1 MARRPLSSYNQAAP
15 RDERSEVK
23 SKDPGVASF
32 AIQPQGVLP
41 EISGQRIVGRLN
53 SFSLMKFSSL
63 KLVATLL
70 LCTSIA
76 FSQNAHTQLVILGTG
91 TPIINP
97 DRSGPSVAVV
107 VNGSAYLIDFGPG
120 VVRRAAAAARDK
132 SITALTPKN
141 LKVVFATHLHSDHTA
156 GLSDLYLTPAVE
168 GRPGA
173 LELYGPP
180 GIADMARHIQAAYVK
195 DVGVRVHGLEHG
207 NANAYH
213 INAHEI
219 HPGIVYQ
226 DTNVKV
232 TAFAVAHGT
241 WDFSYGYRF
250 DTADRSIVIS
260 GDTAPTEAIAR
271 ACHGCDLLLHEVYST
286 AWFQQR
292 TPAWQKYHSTFHTS
306 TTALAKIAN
315 AAKPKQLVLYH
326 QLFRP
331 ADNIDAVLIDELR
344 KAGYTGPVASAHDLD
359 VFKKTHR
366 LISEYPCN
374 QCHQRSDFG
383 SCISPA
389 RTPTTRPSSS
399 SIMQETKPLSYQ

>member
-1 MARRPLSSYNQAAP
+1 MLFLSC
-15 RDERSEVK
+15 R
-23 SKDPGVASF
+23 
-32 AIQPQGVLP
+32 LP
-41 EISGQRIVGRLN
+41 IV
-53 SFSLMKFSSL
+53 
-63 KLVATLL
+63 
-70 LCTSIA
+70 TSIFLCLTSLLA
-76 FSQNAHTQLVILGTG
+76 AQSVAAANTQLVILGTG

-107 VNGSAYLIDFGPG
+107 VNDSAYLVDFGPG

-132 SITALTPKN
+132 HITSLTPKN

-180 GIADMARHIQAAYVK
+180 GIAAMAAHIQAAYVK
-195 DVGVRVHGLEHG
+195 DVDVRTEGLEHG
-207 NANAYH
+207 NRAAYK

-219 HPGIVYQ
+219 KPGLVYQ
-226 DTNVKV
+226 DANVKV

-260 GDTAPTEAIAR
+260 GDTAPTQAIAR

-286 AWFQQR
+286 AWFEER

-306 TTALAKIAN
+306 TTALAGIAN
-315 AAKPKQLVLYH
+315 AAKPRQLVLYH

-331 ADNIDAVLIDELR
+331 ADDVDAVLIDELR
-344 KAGYTGPVASAHDLD
+344 KAGYSGAVASAHDLD
-359 VFKKTHR
+359 VF
-366 LISEYPCN
+366 
-374 QCHQRSDFG
+374 
-383 SCISPA
+383 
-389 RTPTTRPSSS
+389 
-399 SIMQETKPLSYQ
+399 

>member
-1 MARRPLSSYNQAAP
+1 
-15 RDERSEVK
+15 
-23 SKDPGVASF
+23 
-32 AIQPQGVLP
+32 
-41 EISGQRIVGRLN
+41 
-53 SFSLMKFSSL
+53 MKFSSL
-63 KLVATLL
+63 KFAALLILSTATALAQ
-70 LCTSIA
+70 SA
-76 FSQNAHTQLVILGTG
+76 KTQLVILGTG

-107 VNGSAYLIDFGPG
+107 VNGATYLVDFGPG

-132 SITALTPKN
+132 NITALTPKN

-180 GIADMARHIQAAYVK
+180 GIAAMAAHIQAAYVK
-195 DVGVRVHGLEHG
+195 DVDIRVHGLEHG
-207 NANAYH
+207 NANAYK

-219 HPGIVYQ
+219 KPGLIYQ
-226 DTNVKV
+226 DANVKV

-241 WDFSYGYRF
+241 WDFAYGYRF

-260 GDTAPTEAIAR
+260 GDTAPTQAIAR
-271 ACHGCDLLLHEVYST
+271 ACHGCDLLLHEVYSI
-286 AWFQQR
+286 AWFQER

-306 TTALAKIAN
+306 TTALAEIAN

-331 ADNIDAVLIDELR
+331 ADNVDEVLIDELR
-344 KAGYTGPVASAHDLD
+344 KEGYAGPVASAHDLGI
-359 VFKKTHR
+359 F
-366 LISEYPCN
+366 
-374 QCHQRSDFG
+374 
-383 SCISPA
+383 
-389 RTPTTRPSSS
+389 
-399 SIMQETKPLSYQ
+399 

>member
-1 MARRPLSSYNQAAP
+1 
-15 RDERSEVK
+15 
-23 SKDPGVASF
+23 
-32 AIQPQGVLP
+32 
-41 EISGQRIVGRLN
+41 
-53 SFSLMKFSSL
+53 MKFSSL
-63 KLVATLL
+63 RLAAILV
-70 LCTSIA
+70 LCVTSA
-76 FSQNAHTQLVILGTG
+76 LPQDAKTHLVILGTG

-107 VNGSAYLIDFGPG
+107 VNGSAYLVDFGPG

-132 SITALTPKN
+132 HITALTPKN
-141 LKVVFATHLHSDHTA
+141 LRVVFATHLHSDHTA

-180 GIADMARHIQAAYVK
+180 GIADMARHIQAAYAK
-195 DVGVRVHGLEHG
+195 DVDIRVHGLEHG

-219 HPGIVYQ
+219 HPGIVYK
-226 DTNVKV
+226 DANVTV
-232 TAFAVAHGT
+232 RAFAVAHGT

-250 DTADRSIVIS
+250 DTANRSIVIS
-260 GDTAPTEAIAR
+260 GDTAPTQEIAIA
-271 ACHGCDLLLHEVYST
+271 CNGCDLLLHEVYST

-306 TTALAKIAN
+306 TAALAEIAN

-331 ADNIDAVLIDELR
+331 ADNVDAVLIDELR
-344 KAGYTGPVASAHDLD
+344 KAGYNGPVASARDLD
-359 VFKKTHR
+359 IF
-366 LISEYPCN
+366 
-374 QCHQRSDFG
+374 
-383 SCISPA
+383 
-389 RTPTTRPSSS
+389 
-399 SIMQETKPLSYQ
+399 